1 MRLDGLDKRIVA
13 HLVRDAR
20 ASFAGIGA
28 EVGLSA
34 PAVKRRVDRLREAGV
49 IRGFHAR
56 VDPHALGW
64 TTEALVQ
71 ISCAPRTSPAQLLV
85 CLRRHPEVIGADSVA
100 GDMDAV
106 FRITATDVRHLE
118 EVLDRLRDEPLV
130 LGTRSTIVLSRL
142 LEHTKGG
149 PLGPPLVTTD

>member
-1 MRLDGLDKRIVA
+1 MRLDGLDKQIVA
-13 HLVRDAR
+13 HLVLDAR

-28 EVGLSA
+28 EIGLSA
-34 PAVKRRVDRLREAGV
+34 PAVKRRVDRLRAAGV

-71 ISCAPRTSPAQLLV
+71 ITCAPRTSPGQLLA
-85 CLRRHPEVIGADSVA
+85 CLRGHPEVIGADSVA
-100 GDMDAV
+100 GDTDAV
-106 FRITATDVRHLE
+106 LRITATDVRHLE

-130 LGTRSTIVLSRL
+130 LGTRTTIVPSRL
-142 LEHTKGG
+142 LEHAGGG
-149 PLGPPLVTTD
+149 PFGPPPVGTD